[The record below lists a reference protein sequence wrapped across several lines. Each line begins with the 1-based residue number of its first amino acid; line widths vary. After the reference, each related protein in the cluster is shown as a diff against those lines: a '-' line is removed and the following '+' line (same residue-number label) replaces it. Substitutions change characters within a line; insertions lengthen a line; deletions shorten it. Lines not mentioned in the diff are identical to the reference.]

1 MLCQVG
7 TYITWTITLIWSV
20 ADNYHLKTWES
31 ILFTCAESYNQILC
45 ELDKEDDGWTHA
57 LRPVISHAHRYT
69 YITPH
74 INRQDTPTNSIKDG
88 WHTHE
93 QSMNHISLN
102 KKEASLGDMQSHPLC
117 RMCFSQYQPLSTVL
131 WWLGDGSCTC
141 TTYYIYFWRQ
151 QKKQ

>member
-31 ILFTCAESYNQILC
+31 IVFTCAESYNQILC
-45 ELDKEDDGWTHA
+45 ELDKENDGWTHA

-102 KKEASLGDMQSHPLC
+102 KKGKPRWYAKSPTVQNV
-117 RMCFSQYQPLSTVL
+117 FQPIPGLINCAVVTGRWVMHMHSIPYL
-131 WWLGDGSCTC
+131 LLK
-141 TTYYIYFWRQ
+141 TT
-151 QKKQ
+151 KKQ